1 MDRLAEI
8 FGKENVLKDEPM
20 SRHTTFR
27 IGGAADFFVKVQTIS
42 QLQEAMRYLKKEQI
56 PFYIVGNG
64 SNLLVR
70 DEGVRGVVLQLGERF
85 SGYEF
90 LHETPGSVA
99 QSGTAVDKNQI
110 VMVRAKAGS
119 LLGRLGKEFAEYSLS
134 GFEFASGI
142 PGTLGGA
149 VYMNAGAYG
158 GEIKDILVRATLMD
172 MDGSLFEFT
181 NQQMQ
186 FGYRKSIAAEKNYI
200 VLEADLALHASS
212 TEEVLAKVEE
222 CNELAPLHN
231 PANLIG
237 IRACQDLMPNVPM
250 VGVFDTAF
258 HQTMPK
264 VAYLYGLP
272 YEMYVKYG
280 LRRYGFH
287 GTSHKYVARQAAEM
301 MGEHMSD
308 LRFITC
314 HLGNGAS
321 IAAIKYGKSI
331 DTSMGYTPL
340 EGLVMGTRS
349 GEIDPA
355 IIPFL
360 MEKENMNAQQI
371 DDYLNRRSG
380 ILGISGLSSD
390 FRDLESAAN
399 RGDERSQ
406 LAIDIFAYKVKKYI
420 GGYVAA
426 MGGVDAIIFTAGL
439 GENSPFMRDKICNGL
454 EYLGTRIDPELNKLR
469 GKQMEISI
477 KRARVKI
484 FVIPTNEELVIA
496 RDTLNICRRI
506 IKL

>member
-1 MDRLAEI
+1 MIIFVVNCGSSSIKYQLLNMNGEQVLAKGLIERIGMEGSVLKHTPTGKYTVDISAEI
-8 FGKENVLKDEPM
+8 PDH
-20 SRHTTFR
+20 S
-27 IGGAADFFVKVQTIS
+27 
-42 QLQEAMRYLKKEQI
+42 
-56 PFYIVGNG
+56 VGIQMALDALTN
-64 SNLLVR
+64 
-70 DEGVRGVVLQLGERF
+70 EEYGVIDSMGEIDAVGHRVVHGGERF
-85 SGYEF
+85 
-90 LHETPGSVA
+90 TDSVLISDDVLNGIEA
-99 QSGTAVDKNQI
+99 C
-110 VMVRAKAGS
+110 
-119 LLGRLGKEFAEYSLS
+119 AE
-134 GFEFASGI
+134 I
-142 PGTLGGA
+142 
-149 VYMNAGAYG
+149 
-158 GEIKDILVRATLMD
+158 
-172 MDGSLFEFT
+172 
-181 NQQMQ
+181 
-186 FGYRKSIAAEKNYI
+186 
-200 VLEADLALHASS
+200 
-212 TEEVLAKVEE
+212 
-222 CNELAPLHN
+222 APLHN
-231 PANLIG
+231 PPNLYG
-237 IRACQDLMPNVPM
+237 IKACMRLMYNTPQVA
-250 VGVFDTAF
+250 VFDTAF

-287 GTSHKYVARQAAEM
+287 GTSHKYVAQQAAEM

>member
-1 MDRLAEI
+1 MNGEQVLAKGLIERIGMEGSVLKHTPTGKYTVDISAEI
-8 FGKENVLKDEPM
+8 PDHSVGIQMALDALTNEEYGVIDSMDE
-20 SRHTTFR
+20 
-27 IGGAADFFVKVQTIS
+27 IDA
-42 QLQEAMRYLKKEQI
+42 
-56 PFYIVGNG
+56 VGHRVEHG
-64 SNLLVR
+64 
-70 DEGVRGVVLQLGERF
+70 GERF
-85 SGYEF
+85 
-90 LHETPGSVA
+90 TDSVLISDDVLNGIEA
-99 QSGTAVDKNQI
+99 C
-110 VMVRAKAGS
+110 
-119 LLGRLGKEFAEYSLS
+119 AE
-134 GFEFASGI
+134 I
-142 PGTLGGA
+142 
-149 VYMNAGAYG
+149 
-158 GEIKDILVRATLMD
+158 
-172 MDGSLFEFT
+172 
-181 NQQMQ
+181 
-186 FGYRKSIAAEKNYI
+186 
-200 VLEADLALHASS
+200 
-212 TEEVLAKVEE
+212 
-222 CNELAPLHN
+222 APLHN
-231 PANLIG
+231 PPNLYG
-237 IRACQDLMPNVPM
+237 IKACMRLMYNTPQVA
-250 VGVFDTAF
+250 VFDTAF

-287 GTSHKYVARQAAEM
+287 GTSHKYVAQQAAEM

-399 RGDERSQ
+399 RGDERGQ

>member
-1 MDRLAEI
+1 MIIFVVNCGSSSIKYQLLNMNGEQVLAKGLIERIGMEGSVLKHTPTGKYTVDISAEI
-8 FGKENVLKDEPM
+8 PDHSVGIQMALDALANEEYGVIDSMDE
-20 SRHTTFR
+20 
-27 IGGAADFFVKVQTIS
+27 IDA
-42 QLQEAMRYLKKEQI
+42 
-56 PFYIVGNG
+56 VGH
-64 SNLLVR
+64 R
-70 DEGVRGVVLQLGERF
+70 VVHGGERF
-85 SGYEF
+85 
-90 LHETPGSVA
+90 TDSVLISDDVLNGIEA
-99 QSGTAVDKNQI
+99 C
-110 VMVRAKAGS
+110 
-119 LLGRLGKEFAEYSLS
+119 AE
-134 GFEFASGI
+134 I
-142 PGTLGGA
+142 
-149 VYMNAGAYG
+149 
-158 GEIKDILVRATLMD
+158 
-172 MDGSLFEFT
+172 
-181 NQQMQ
+181 
-186 FGYRKSIAAEKNYI
+186 
-200 VLEADLALHASS
+200 
-212 TEEVLAKVEE
+212 
-222 CNELAPLHN
+222 APLHN
-231 PANLIG
+231 PPNLYG
-237 IRACQDLMPNVPM
+237 IKACMRLMYNTPQVA
-250 VGVFDTAF
+250 VFDTAF

-287 GTSHKYVARQAAEM
+287 GTSHKYVAQQAAEM

>member
-1 MDRLAEI
+1 MIIFVVNCGSSSIKYQLLNMNGEQVLAKGLIERI
-8 FGKENVLKDEPM
+8 GMEGSVLKHTPTGKYTVDISSEIPDHSVGIQMALDALTNEEYGVIDSMDE
-20 SRHTTFR
+20 
-27 IGGAADFFVKVQTIS
+27 IDA
-42 QLQEAMRYLKKEQI
+42 
-56 PFYIVGNG
+56 VGH
-64 SNLLVR
+64 R
-70 DEGVRGVVLQLGERF
+70 VVHGGERF
-85 SGYEF
+85 
-90 LHETPGSVA
+90 TDSVLISDDVLNGIEA
-99 QSGTAVDKNQI
+99 C
-110 VMVRAKAGS
+110 
-119 LLGRLGKEFAEYSLS
+119 AE
-134 GFEFASGI
+134 I
-142 PGTLGGA
+142 
-149 VYMNAGAYG
+149 
-158 GEIKDILVRATLMD
+158 
-172 MDGSLFEFT
+172 
-181 NQQMQ
+181 
-186 FGYRKSIAAEKNYI
+186 
-200 VLEADLALHASS
+200 
-212 TEEVLAKVEE
+212 
-222 CNELAPLHN
+222 APLHN
-231 PANLIG
+231 PPNLYG
-237 IRACQDLMPNVPM
+237 IKACMRLMYNTPQVA
-250 VGVFDTAF
+250 VFDTAF

-287 GTSHKYVARQAAEM
+287 GTSHKYVAQQAAEM